1 MGEPNQAMKTIDAG
15 EENPDE
21 NKTKQVVTYLLYGI
35 WIFILAHLI
44 HLRIFYFKLQ
54 ELVKTVRGI
63 LNEVTQFT
71 FDKYLQRIK
80 N

>member
-1 MGEPNQAMKTIDAG
+1 MWEPSQAMKTIDAG

-21 NKTKQVVTYLLYGI
+21 KQNKAGNDVFLYGM

-44 HLRIFYFKLQ
+44 HLRIFYLKLQ

-71 FDKYLQRIK
+71 FDK
-80 N
+80 